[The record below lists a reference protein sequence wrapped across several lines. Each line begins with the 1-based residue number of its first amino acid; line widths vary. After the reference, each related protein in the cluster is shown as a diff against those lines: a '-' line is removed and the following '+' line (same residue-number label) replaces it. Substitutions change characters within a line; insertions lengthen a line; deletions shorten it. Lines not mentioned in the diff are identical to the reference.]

1 VSPFVATLVC
11 ISGIVGLFLLDR
23 DGRGRT
29 SWALWLPVL
38 WLLIAG
44 SRHVSSWLDMQPVVS
59 IDQYFDG
66 SPIDRNI
73 YALLLAASLLVL
85 VGRRRLVA
93 SILRRNW
100 PILLFVFYCALSILW
115 SDYPGVALKRLIKSL
130 GDYMIVLIML
140 TERDHTAAVKQVLAR
155 VGFVLLPLSILFIK
169 YYPELG
175 RGYAQHWEGTQFLAG
190 VAENKNLLG
199 VICMVIGFAAF
210 WRVLHAWCLPRREL
224 TKTLIVHG
232 TLFAM
237 AVWLLIKSD
246 SKTSLACFVLTAAL
260 IASHTFMKMARKR
273 LVLHILVSAVVLSC
287 FSVLFLGIGSGALER
302 IGRDATL
309 TGRTGIWEVLL
320 KVPINPVV
328 GTGFES
334 FWLGERLRRL
344 WAMRELYDININEA
358 HNGYL
363 EVYLNLGV
371 VGLALIG
378 TLMVTAYRNALRVLD
393 RDPSVGRLWLG
404 FLVIAVVYN
413 FTEAGIRSTD
423 LVWIVLLLVVTRVA
437 GSAHESVSKTHADA
451 KAFVDFEGS
460 IDTLSLS
467 RCQIDRSKGV
477 GEN

>member
-1 VSPFVATLVC
+1 MA
-11 ISGIVGLFLLDR
+11 
-23 DGRGRT
+23 
-29 SWALWLPVL
+29 
-38 WLLIAG
+38 
-44 SRHVSSWLDMQPVVS
+44 PVVS

-73 YALLLAASLLVL
+73 YALLIAANLLVL
-85 VGRRRLVA
+85 IGRRKLVA

-100 PILLFVFYCALSILW
+100 PILLFVFYCAVSILW
-115 SDYPGVALKRLIKSL
+115 SDYPGVALKRWIKSL

-140 TERDHTAAVKQVLAR
+140 TERDRTAAVKQVLAR
-155 VGFVLLPLSILFIK
+155 VGLVLLPLSILFIK

-199 VICMVIGFAAF
+199 LICMVLGFAAT
-210 WRVLHAWCLPRREL
+210 WRVLHAWCLPRREFA
-224 TKTLIVHG
+224 KTLLVHG
-232 TLFAM
+232 SLFAM
-237 AVWLLIKSD
+237 AAWLLIKSD
-246 SKTSLACFVLTAAL
+246 SKTSLACFVLTTAL
-260 IASHTFMKMARKR
+260 IAGHTFLKVARKR
-273 LVLHILVSAVVLSC
+273 FVLHILVAAVVLSC
-287 FSVLFLGIGSGALER
+287 FSVLFLGIGSGALES

-344 WAMRELYDININEA
+344 WAMRELYNININEA

-363 EVYLNLGV
+363 EVYLNLGL

-393 RDPSVGRLWLG
+393 QDPGVGRLWLG
-404 FLVIAVVYN
+404 FLMIAVVYN

-423 LVWIVLLLVVTRVA
+423 LVWIVFLLVSTRVA
-437 GSAHESVSKTHADA
+437 VWAQAPASKTHANA
-451 KAFVDFEGS
+451 KAFADFDVS
-460 IDTLSLS
+460 IEAFGP
-467 RCQIDRSKGV
+467 RACQT
-477 GEN
+477 